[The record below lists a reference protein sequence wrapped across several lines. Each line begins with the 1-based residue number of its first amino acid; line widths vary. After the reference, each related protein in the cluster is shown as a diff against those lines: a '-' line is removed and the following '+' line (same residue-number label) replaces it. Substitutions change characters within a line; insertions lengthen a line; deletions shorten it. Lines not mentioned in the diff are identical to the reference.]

1 KTQIDLG
8 THLLTNKLFNDIPLE
23 LIQSLEITDFQ
34 NTRFLASQRGG
45 CHLKSAKSVMLTS
58 RRAVYFEVKDAA
70 EIKLLAKNMVF
81 IRGAWRNDCDC
92 RGYPGMDWY
101 VGDKLVAIT
110 AIKHGYGIIRNR
122 TIARFTKESKIW
134 MTKWLLEHGIKKEQ
148 LR

>member
-1 KTQIDLG
+1 MKTIIIASIYCFICLHAYGGDKVDPNPSFQ
-8 THLLTNKLFNDIPLE
+8 KLIAGA
-23 LIQSLEITDFQ
+23 
-34 NTRFLASQRGG
+34 TRVVIRDGDASERAA
-45 CHLKSAKSVMLTS
+45 LKHK
-58 RRAVYFEVKDAA
+58 VYFEVKDAA